1 MHSKTTFSLYS
12 LQHKTTVILIKQFP
26 VLHTHFSITQP
37 MIDQLNEIMV
47 DVARPYKKDKHF
59 VLWDSYMNLAYRCV
73 FVCMLNA
80 LAM

>member
-1 MHSKTTFSLYS
+1 
-12 LQHKTTVILIKQFP
+12 
-26 VLHTHFSITQP
+26 